1 MRALTLAI
9 LAATLTLVVTPFV
22 GSGGVNLN
30 GVISGDP
37 LERRILIDFRLSRT
51 VLAMLAG
58 GSLSLAGC
66 LFQAM
71 LRNSLAT
78 PYTLGVSGGAALG
91 AVLMI
96 ILGLPL
102 VWLGAFAG
110 ALAVLTIVAGFAARQ
125 ARLSI
130 HGLVLAGIAVNSVCS
145 ALIMLLH
152 SFAGFSQSFSITTW
166 LIGGVDAVVYS
177 RLAWYAAAAIPIWAA
192 IVWQAPSWNLLA
204 VSDQW
209 AAARGADVGRLLR
222 AGYLGGSLLAAA
234 TVSLTGPIG
243 FVGLL
248 VPHIVRGIAGA
259 DHRWLMPCSLLFG
272 ASFVAICDAI
282 ARTVMAPAELPV
294 GVITALLGG
303 PGLISLLRSQHAEV
317 R

>member
-9 LAATLTLVVTPFV
+9 VAALLTLLAAPFI
-22 GSGGVNLN
+22 GAGGLNLG

-37 LERRILIDFRLSRT
+37 LERRILFDFRLSRT
-51 VLAMLAG
+51 LLAMLAG

-91 AVLMI
+91 AVIMI
-96 ILGLPL
+96 VLGLPF
-102 VWLGAFAG
+102 VWLGAFGG
-110 ALAVLTIVAGFAARQ
+110 ALAVLMIVAGFAVRQ

-130 HGLVLAGIAVNSVCS
+130 HALVLAGIAVNSVCS

-152 SFAGFSQSFSITTW
+152 SFAGFTQSFSITTW
-166 LIGGVDAVVYS
+166 LIGAVDAVVYP
-177 RLAWYAAAAIPIWAA
+177 RLAWYAAAVIPLWVLI
-192 IVWQAPSWNLLA
+192 IRQARSWNLLA

-248 VPHIVRGIAGA
+248 VPHIVRGISGA
-259 DHRWLMPCSLLFG
+259 DHRWLMPCSVLFG
-272 ASFVAICDAI
+272 ASFLAVCDAVG
-282 ARTVMAPAELPV
+282 RTVLAPADLPA

-303 PGLISLLRSQHAEV
+303 PGLISMLRAQHAEA